1 MLMTS
6 FSFALFATCLIA
18 VTFISCSKTDGPVEP
33 NPPGGGGGGGIYV
46 AYSTGY
52 EHFNRIAKYWHD
64 GVDSVL
70 MDRTSKVYVSDIAVA
85 ANGDVYTSGC
95 ECTFSRYPLTPNQKD
110 DSCKITL
117 WKNRVRQQLTQDP
130 FSSITEAYV
139 AVTPSGD
146 VYVAGTD
153 RHPQS
158 GAGIIRL
165 WKNGIPTDITNGSTD
180 AEVTSLYVNGNDV
193 YIGGNQKTIGVIN
206 TTATLWKNGVPQ
218 SLSAATSYFDAVLSI
233 QVSGSDV
240 YAAIQEGNKGFVVK
254 NGIKLAQPSG
264 IEDMREIFLEGND
277 LYVLG
282 KPNSTSTSVWKNGT
296 LLHNLTYTG
305 YPDFWDGGQ
314 GLYVKNGDV
323 YVSGATLIGSNYN
336 AVIWKNGSIINTID
350 EPGNYSLTEAKAIVV
365 K

>member
-1 MLMTS
+1 MKRSTLILLS
-6 FSFALFATCLIA
+6 ILALLVSTGFT
-18 VTFISCSKTDGPVEP
+18 CSKEDAPADP
-33 NPPGGGGGGGIYV
+33 NPPGSASGVYV
-46 AYSTGY
+46 AYSTGSQ
-52 EHFNRIAKYWHD
+52 HFDRIAKYWHD
-64 GVDSVL
+64 GKDSIL
-70 MDRTSKVYVSDIAVA
+70 MDRTSKVYVSDVAVA

-95 ECTFSRYPLTPNQKD
+95 ECTYSRYPLTPNQKD

-139 AVTPSGD
+139 SVTPAGD
-146 VYVAGTD
+146 VYVAGTERD
-153 RHPQS
+153 PLS

-165 WKNGIPTDITNGSTD
+165 WKNGIRSDISNASKD

-240 YAAIQEGNKGFVVK
+240 YAAIQEGGNGFVVK
-254 NGIKLAQPSG
+254 NGTKLSQPSG
-264 IEDMREIFLEGND
+264 IQYIRDIFLSGND

-282 KPNSTSTSVWKNGT
+282 KPTITTTAVWKNGT

-305 YPDFWDGGQ
+305 YSDFYDGGQ
-314 GLYVKNGDV
+314 GLFVKDGNV
-323 YVSGATLIGSNYN
+323 YVSGATLAGSNYN

-350 EPGNYSLTEAKAIVV
+350 QPGNYSLTEAKAIVV